1 MNDRRRSKVFCHALI
16 WIILTFFMGF
26 SSGTICGN
34 RGLDFPQLK
43 KRTWCCKA
51 SAMEPEQSTDQVAL
65 DVTLNVQFPIRIIN
79 SRMVII

>member
-1 MNDRRRSKVFCHALI
+1 
-16 WIILTFFMGF
+16 MGF

-51 SAMEPEQSTDQVAL
+51 SAMEPEQSTDQV
-65 DVTLNVQFPIRIIN
+65 TLNVQFPIRIIN